1 LHSFS
6 LNDDISV
13 ADFVDEQD
21 LGVHFQLPLSIEAHT
36 KLLQVHHIIN
46 DDTVDRH
53 TSDKWEFA
61 WGKSMYKSKDYYNFC
76 FKDVVVPD
84 YLQRIWKSKCIMKHK
99 VFAWLMLVDRI
110 NTRDM
115 LRRRRNMDIGSVF
128 SCMLCD
134 TGLDE
139 TRNHL
144 FFCCPFSSSCW
155 SEIGINWCT
164 DMHLGPMVAD
174 GKQSWARPFFTEILI
189 LGSWNIWKIRN
200 RVFFDL
206 AIPEVENWKRQLSQD
221 LEILQCRVKEQLR
234 TEIQIFI
241 TLLS

>member
-1 LHSFS
+1 LYSFS
-6 LNDDISV
+6 LNEDISV
-13 ADFVDEQD
+13 ADFVEEQD
-21 LGVHFQLPLSIEAHT
+21 LGVYFQLPLSIEAHT
-36 KLLQVHHIIN
+36 ELLQLQHIIN
-46 DDTVDRH
+46 DDTLDRR

-61 WGKSMYKSKDYYNFC
+61 WGKSIYKSKDYYNFC
-76 FKDVVVPD
+76 FKDAVVPD
-84 YLQRIWKSKCIMKHK
+84 YLQWIWKSKCIMKHK

-115 LRRRRNMDIGSVF
+115 LRRRNMDIGSVF

-155 SEIGINWCT
+155 SEIGMNLCT
-164 DMHLGPMVAD
+164 DMHLGPMLAD
-174 GKQSWARPFFTEILI
+174 GKQRWARPLFTEILI

-200 RVFFDL
+200 RVYFDQ
-206 AIPEVENWKRQLSQD
+206 AIPEVEIWKRQLSQD

-234 TEIQIFI
+234 AEIQTLI